1 MATGLKMKIK
11 KKQTGEI
18 GKKRRRIIISAA
30 LKIFAEFGYKG
41 ATVQKIADSAGVP
54 KTSVLYYFSSKKSI
68 YSAVM
73 QSILNK
79 WNSSFD
85 SVTEDDCPAQSIAQY
100 IAEKMELSRLHPYS
114 SKAFA
119 IEVINGSH
127 NLDSSF
133 KEAHTRWVQG
143 RIKIIN
149 AWITS
154 GKMAPI
160 NPEFLIYSIW
170 SNTQHYA
177 DFSSQITSLRGSELT
192 EDEYREATTTIMK
205 LILKG
210 CGLEIPKEYINN

>member
-1 MATGLKMKIK
+1 MQKK
-11 KKQTGEI
+11 KKQPGKIGE
-18 GKKRRRIIISAA
+18 KRRSIIISAA
-30 LKIFAEFGYKG
+30 LKTFAEFGYKG

-54 KTSVLYYFSSKKSI
+54 KTSVLYYFSTKQTI

-73 QSILNK
+73 QSILNR

-85 SVTEDDCPAQSIAQY
+85 SVTEDDCPARSIAQY
-100 IAEKMELSRLHPYS
+100 IAEKMALSRLHPYS

-127 NLDSSF
+127 NLDESF
-133 KEAHTRWVQG
+133 KQAHTQWVQG
-143 RIKIIN
+143 RIKVIN
-149 AWITS
+149 AWIKA
-154 GKMAPI
+154 GKMASI

-192 EDEYREATTTIMK
+192 EDEYKEATSTIIQ

-210 CGLEIPKEYINN
+210 CGLDIPEEYKSH